1 LDIVGKKITIQFK
14 EEKLKEFEKISS
26 WNMAEFIE
34 KGGWV
39 KCPGKKR
46 LTMLYPEHAPMGLNF
61 LSKNEFGC

>member
-1 LDIVGKKITIQFK
+1 
-14 EEKLKEFEKISS
+14 
-26 WNMAEFIE
+26 MAEFIE